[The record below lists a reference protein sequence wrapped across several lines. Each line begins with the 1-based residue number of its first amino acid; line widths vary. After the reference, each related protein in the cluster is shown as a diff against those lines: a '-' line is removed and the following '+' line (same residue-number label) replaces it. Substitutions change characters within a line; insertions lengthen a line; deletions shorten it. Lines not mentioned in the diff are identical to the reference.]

1 MKGNISAKGF
11 TNVILVLNMKRFV
24 HESDQDRF
32 EHIRGK
38 EDFARTLRDVWPQKL
53 ADQDQFIT
61 LEEDK
66 RRFGRPDKM
75 STEQVG
81 FAIGVFRSLMLERY
95 TFPAYALDK
104 DKIQFSHELM
114 TNLQFKTLFWE
125 LWNRWQI
132 YVRPTNTGF
141 FIIRLTNR
149 YPNRSRSFIKL
160 AQDIIRLQESL
171 DVRSAQFWLREA
183 REKYKNEPK
192 TLAEKEKSVQAFLQ
206 WLGVNE
212 NYTGDVWYY
221 PAQWRIAMEACNLFV
236 KSIGSEIAVD
246 GEEPIHLEV
255 PKPSISIPLHDS
267 YVVHHFID
275 VLADEEFVKRSRP
288 NARNKNAQIAVDLN
302 DVRESYPLRQALVN
316 LSEGAI
322 LKTGPEDEAEEEEIA
337 TFPQDLPETK
347 EIKTSSFPKHRWGIV
362 DKILDGNQA
371 TWNDELCLMN
381 SKTAI
386 VWPSRKRLESELLV
400 SSVPGSTLRVIYRRY
415 WDAIERMIEFVVEIR
430 VMAQLIE
437 SASYDILVD
446 IADKIH
452 KTQSKLFVGDI
463 IIDESL
469 PKLVARAASL
479 RHQAAL
485 CASLSHPQLWIRAD
499 FAISKADY
507 LLGQLGVPKILEHME
522 RNIDSIV
529 EFVNHIDELYL
540 ADLSE
545 KSNEND
551 SRMSII
557 LAAVS
562 LTLTILILPSFWADL
577 SQIVS
582 PQSLKIKYNDILPMM
597 EVMGDWLAVILIIVA
612 VFLLMYAFLQ
622 GKRIKDFINKKI
634 KRRSTVGLLNTQR
647 K

>member
-1 MKGNISAKGF
+1 MKANISAKGF
-11 TNVILVLNMKRFV
+11 TNVILVLNMKRFIR
-24 HESDQDRF
+24 EADQDRF

-38 EDFARTLRDVWPQKL
+38 DEFARMLRDLWPQKL
-53 ADQDQFIT
+53 AAQEQFIT

-66 RRFGRPDKM
+66 RRFGRPDQM

-95 TFPAYALDK
+95 TFPAYALNK
-104 DKIQFSHELM
+104 DKVQFSHELM

-125 LWNRWQI
+125 LWNKWSI

-149 YPNRSRSFIKL
+149 YPNRARSFIKL

-183 REKYKNEPK
+183 REKYKNDPE
-192 TLAEKEKSVQAFLQ
+192 TLAEKEKSVQAFLK
-206 WLGVNE
+206 WLGVDE
-212 NYTGDVWYY
+212 KYTGDVWYY
-221 PAQWRIAMEACNLFV
+221 PAQWRIAMEACSLFV
-236 KSIGSEIAVD
+236 QSIGSEITIE
-246 GEEPIHLEV
+246 GEEPIHLET

-275 VLADEEFVKRSRP
+275 VLADEDFVKRSQP
-288 NARNKNAQIAVDLN
+288 NAGNKNAQIAVDLN
-302 DVRESYPLRQALVN
+302 DVRQSPSLRQALVN
-316 LSEGAI
+316 LCEGAI
-322 LKTGPEDEAEEEEIA
+322 LKTGPEDETEEITA
-337 TFPQDLPETK
+337 ANLQEFPETM
-347 EIKTSSFPKHRWGIV
+347 ELKTSSFPKHRWGIV

-386 VWPSRKRLESELLV
+386 VWPSRKWHESELLV

-437 SASYDILVD
+437 SASYDVLVA
-446 IADKIH
+446 IAEKIH

-463 IIDESL
+463 IIDKDL
-469 PKLVARAASL
+469 PELVARAASL

-485 CASLSHPQLWIRAD
+485 CQSLSHPQLWIRAD
-499 FAISKADY
+499 FAMTKADY
-507 LLGQLGVPKILEHME
+507 LLEQLGVPKILEHVE

-551 SRMSII
+551 SRLSMI

-562 LTLTILILPSFWADL
+562 LTLTILILPSFWADIG
-577 SQIVS
+577 QVVN
-582 PQSLKIKYNDILPMM
+582 PQLAKYGSILPGM
-597 EVMGDWLAVILIIVA
+597 EVVGDWLAGILILLAI
-612 VFLLMYAFLQ
+612 FLLGFAFLQ
-622 GKRIKDFINKKI
+622 GKRIKDSINKI
-634 KRRSTVGLLNTQR
+634 VKRKPMTGSVNLQR